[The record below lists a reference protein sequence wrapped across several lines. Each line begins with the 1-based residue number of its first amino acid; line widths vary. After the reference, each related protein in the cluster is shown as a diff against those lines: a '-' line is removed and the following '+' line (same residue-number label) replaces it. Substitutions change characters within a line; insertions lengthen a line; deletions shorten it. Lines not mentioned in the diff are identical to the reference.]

1 MINFSEPYQSYK
13 ENKRAFD
20 RVIIKTLVDGSYIL
34 GENVKRFEKNF
45 SNYLNTKYSIAVAN
59 GTDAIH
65 LGLRSLNIGKGDEV
79 IVPSHT
85 AIGTV
90 YAVEMSGA
98 KVVFADIEKDFFTI
112 DPKSI
117 KKKITKKTKAII
129 CVHLYGQSC
138 DLKNIVKL
146 AKNNNLSLIEDCSQA
161 HGAKYQRKKVGNFGT
176 LSCFSLYPT
185 KNLGAF
191 GDAGIIT
198 TNNKKVDK
206 KLKLLRQ
213 YGWNESRK
221 SKHMGWNSR
230 MDEIQAAIL
239 NIKIKKLDF
248 NNKRRKEIAKIYNQN
263 LNIKHIEV
271 PKIRNVND
279 HVFYLYV
286 IKCKKRNQL
295 KKFLKNNG
303 VNTGIHYLIPV
314 HKEKTYIKQNIKLEE
329 TEKVPKEVLSLP
341 CYPELKL
348 KDQEKV
354 INLIKY
360 FLKNNF

>member
-13 ENKRAFD
+13 ENKNAFD
-20 RVIIKTLVDGSYIL
+20 RVIIKTLTDGSYIL

-65 LGLRSLNIGKGDEV
+65 LGLRSLNIGKGGEV

-198 TNNKKVDK
+198 TNNKK
-206 KLKLLRQ
+206 
-213 YGWNESRK
+213 
-221 SKHMGWNSR
+221 NS
-230 MDEIQAAIL
+230 
-239 NIKIKKLDF
+239 
-248 NNKRRKEIAKIYNQN
+248 
-263 LNIKHIEV
+263 
-271 PKIRNVND
+271 
-279 HVFYLYV
+279 
-286 IKCKKRNQL
+286 
-295 KKFLKNNG
+295 
-303 VNTGIHYLIPV
+303 
-314 HKEKTYIKQNIKLEE
+314 
-329 TEKVPKEVLSLP
+329 
-341 CYPELKL
+341 
-348 KDQEKV
+348 
-354 INLIKY
+354 
-360 FLKNNF
+360 

>member
-1 MINFSEPYQSYK
+1 MISKDEF
-13 ENKRAFD
+13 
-20 RVIIKTLVDGSYIL
+20 ITDGI
-34 GENVKRFEKNF
+34 
-45 SNYLNTKYSIAVAN
+45 
-59 GTDAIH
+59 
-65 LGLRSLNIGKGDEV
+65 
-79 IVPSHT
+79 
-85 AIGTV
+85 
-90 YAVEMSGA
+90 
-98 KVVFADIEKDFFTI
+98 
-112 DPKSI
+112 
-117 KKKITKKTKAII
+117 
-129 CVHLYGQSC
+129 
-138 DLKNIVKL
+138 
-146 AKNNNLSLIEDCSQA
+146 
-161 HGAKYQRKKVGNFGT
+161 
-176 LSCFSLYPT
+176 
-185 KNLGAF
+185 
-191 GDAGIIT
+191 
-198 TNNKKVDK
+198 
-206 KLKLLRQ
+206 
-213 YGWNESRK
+213 
-221 SKHMGWNSR
+221 NSR
-230 MDEIQAAIL
+230 LDEIQAAIL

-314 HKEKTYIKQNIKLEE
+314 HKEKKYIKQNIKLEE